1 MTYATTLILL
11 DRFSAEEIAQ
21 RADRGMPRLVSAAM
35 LQTAASGGSM
45 SGYTADE
52 QASTAAALAVVNQKL
67 MDADSVI
74 DGYLMGRY
82 TTPLAVVPRLVIGI
96 ECDLARYALY
106 DDIATEQI
114 TQRYKDAVK
123 LLEAIGKGSVNLG
136 ANDNQVPAQDIA
148 AVTYTAP
155 DKVFT
160 SAALEGY

>member
-1 MTYATTLILL
+1 MTYATALVLL

-35 LQTAASGGSM
+35 LQTAAAGGSM

-52 QASTAAALAVVNQKL
+52 QASTASALAVVNQKL

-74 DGYLMGRY
+74 DGYLMARY

-96 ECDLARYALY
+96 ACDLARYALY

-114 TQRYKDAVK
+114 TQRHKDAVK
-123 LLEAIGKGSVNLG
+123 MLEAISKGSINLG
-136 ANDNQVPAQDIA
+136 ANDNNVPAQDLA
-148 AVTYTAP
+148 AVNYSAP
-155 DKVFT
+155 ARTFT